1 MISENELY
9 EKFSNTRN
17 YKKIKSFLNKNK
29 SFSVSLQSSLNKLL
43 VSDFISQYKKIIIVT
58 ETEQNALRYKN
69 DFKKLFDKDTVI
81 FPYCESSPYDTNIP
95 DLYIYE
101 KQINILQNADSY
113 PVIILPVK
121 AFFEKFPDNEFFN
134 INKINFNVDDE
145 INLSELSEKLISFGY
160 KKVSSVTDIGEFSIR
175 GDTADIYGLNE
186 NPLRIELWGDTIT
199 DLRYFNPDT
208 QRSISKT
215 KTAQIL
221 PVSKFIRNDKLP
233 QLLNDGCSNAFSK
246 KISAC
251 DEEQKVF
258 FKQKYEEI
266 KNLISEKVDFEGIY
280 YFDTVFNPK
289 MKSFFEIISDDFY
302 IIFDEYSEL
311 KNRIKQISSLLD
323 KKYEENLLLPQ
334 TLPLD
339 RPKHTNI
346 QDFINFTKNF
356 KKIYFDNF
364 LSEEFNNTIEFQY
377 SVPPI
382 FSGNLHNAA
391 EYITD
396 KKNENYKIIIS
407 TNYQQRI
414 EEILKEFEISVSE
427 DFSLQNDIYITSAIS
442 SSGTVADDAKIII
455 LTDRELFN
463 KRSEEITVSK
473 KRYRREKRNENEIK
487 PDDYVVHQIHGIG
500 IFRGMSKLEFDGEE
514 KDYLLVEYAGKD
526 KLYIPAE
533 QISFLTLYR
542 GSGAVK
548 PTLSK
553 MGGTDWENVKSK
565 VKKAVAEVAEKL
577 LSLYASRKAS
587 QGYSFE
593 PDTVWQYELEDSFP
607 YTETPDQMKAIKET
621 KADMELDKPMD
632 RLICGDVGFG
642 KTEVAM
648 RAIFK
653 AVMSG
658 KQTALVVPTTV
669 LAMQHFST
677 ISERF
682 KPFPVKV
689 DVLSRFRSNK
699 EIKESLEKLAAGETD
714 VIIGTHRLLQDDVVF
729 KDLGLLVID
738 EEHKFGVNH
747 KEKFKMLKKNIDV
760 LNMSATPIPRTL
772 YMSLAGIRDI
782 SVIST
787 PPAERLPVKT
797 FVSRFTE
804 TIVKNAVNY
813 EIERDGQI
821 FYLYNRVETIYEFGA
836 YLKKLVPN
844 ARIAIAHGKT
854 DGSKLEKIMC
864 DFRDGLYD
872 ILLCSSI
879 VESGI
884 DIKNANTMIIHNADR
899 FGLAQL
905 YQLRGRVG
913 RTDRQAYCYC
923 LYDNNKV
930 LTEDAVKRL
939 KTIKEFTTFGSGY
952 QIALRDIEIRGI
964 GNLLGTKQH
973 GKMITVG
980 FDTYCSLLEE
990 AVNEIQ
996 NTKKQNLRP
1005 SLIDINV
1012 TAYIPDE
1019 WVGSEEQKM
1028 EEYKRISGAKTI
1040 SELDLTVNEWK
1051 DRFSKLAEPAENLI
1065 KLVKL
1070 KIAATNAS
1078 VNRVQ
1083 ETPSG
1088 IRIYTDF
1095 SPAEEKIILKAL
1107 PFDIKKNIK
1116 FIKLPKA
1123 CHDGTSLILLN
1134 NSCLNFNEVF
1144 NILSDLFYYIYE
1156 TMSEYKK
1163 LSDKIRSTNEKH
1175 S

>member
-1 MISENELY
+1 MISENDLS
-9 EKFSNTRN
+9 EKFSDTEN
-17 YKKIKSFLNKNK
+17 YKKIKSFLNRNRT
-29 SFSVSLQSSLNKLL
+29 FSVTALSNLNKLL
-43 VSDFISQYKKIIIVT
+43 TADFISRYKKIIIVT
-58 ETEQNALRYKN
+58 ETGQNALRYKN
-69 DFKKLFDKDTVI
+69 DFKKLFDRDAVI
-81 FPYCESSPYDTNIP
+81 FPYCESGLYDTNIP
-95 DLYIYE
+95 DLYRYSE
-101 KQINILQNADSY
+101 QINILRNAENYS
-113 PVIILPVK
+113 VIIFPVR
-121 AFFEKFPDNEFFN
+121 AFFEKFPDSSFFDANRIDFN
-134 INKINFNVDDE
+134 INDE
-145 INLSELSEKLISFGY
+145 INMTDLSEKLVSFGY

-175 GDTADIYGLNE
+175 GDTADIYGPDK

-215 KTAQIL
+215 QSAQIL
-221 PVSKFIRNDKLP
+221 PVSKFVRNDNMLS
-233 QLLNDGCSNAFSK
+233 LLNDGCFDAFKSR
-246 KISAC
+246 ISSC
-251 DEEQKVF
+251 DEEQKLF
-258 FKQKYEEI
+258 FEHKYDEI
-266 KNLISEKVDFEGIY
+266 KNLISEKVDFEGIS
-280 YFDTVFNPK
+280 YFDYVFNPE

-311 KNRIKQISSLLD
+311 KSKINQISSLSD

-334 TLPLD
+334 TLPLN
-339 RPKHTNI
+339 RLKHPNL
-346 QDFINFTKNF
+346 QDFINVTKNF

-364 LSEEFNNTIEFQY
+364 LSEEFNNTVEFQH
-377 SVPPI
+377 SVPPM
-382 FSGNLHNAA
+382 FSGKLYDAA

-396 KKNENYKIIIS
+396 RKNENYKIIIS
-407 TNYQQRI
+407 TNYRRRI
-414 EEILKEFEISVSE
+414 EEILKEFEIPVSE
-427 DFSLQNDIYITSAIS
+427 DFNSQTDVYITHAIS
-442 SSGTVADDAKIII
+442 SSGTVAEDAKVLI

-463 KRSEEITVSK
+463 KRSEEITNSK

-553 MGGTDWENVKSK
+553 MGGNDWENVKSK

-577 LSLYASRKAS
+577 LALYASRKAA

-621 KADMELDKPMD
+621 KADMELDRPMD

-677 ISERF
+677 VSERF

-689 DVLSRFRSNK
+689 DVLSRFRSKK
-699 EIKESLEKLAAGETD
+699 EIKESLEKLASGETD

-782 SVIST
+782 SVIAT

-797 FVSRFTE
+797 FVSRFSE

-813 EIERDGQI
+813 ELERDGQI

-836 YLKKLVPN
+836 YLQKLVPN
-844 ARIAIAHGKT
+844 ARIAVAHGKT
-854 DGSKLEKIMC
+854 DGSELERIMC
-864 DFRDGLYD
+864 DFREGLYD
-872 ILLCSSI
+872 ILLCSAI

-939 KTIKEFTTFGSGY
+939 KAIKEFTTFGSGY

-996 NTKKQNLRP
+996 NIKKQSFKQ

-1028 EEYKRISGAKTI
+1028 EEYKRISEAKTVL
-1040 SELDLTVNEWK
+1040 ELDLTVNEWK
-1051 DRFSKLAEPAENLI
+1051 DRFSKLGEPAENLI

-1070 KIAATNAS
+1070 KIAATNAA

-1083 ETPSG
+1083 ETPAG

-1116 FIKLPKA
+1116 FVKLPKA
-1123 CHDGTSLILLN
+1123 CTDGTSLMLLN
-1134 NSCLNFNEVF
+1134 NNYLNFNETF
-1144 NILSDLFYYIYE
+1144 NILSDLFYYINE

-1163 LSDKIRSTNEKH
+1163 LSDKTRSTNEKH